1 MRCSHGFSEVGKR
14 VQCGCRRGSVSV
26 KYFSLCLRLI
36 WQLCHNNVISLC
48 FRWSCASSI
57 IVCAV
62 VLCNYLCSAIG
73 LPRCVDYATAGLP
86 AVLLLKELLGVVS
99 SWKRQCSREV
109 RQLLTSVFFLKEMF
123 LIWYS
128 L

>member
-1 MRCSHGFSEVGKR
+1 MHNFGG
-14 VQCGCRRGSVSV
+14 SV

-36 WQLCHNNVISLC
+36 WQLGDNNVISLC

-57 IVCAV
+57 SVCAV

-73 LPRCVDYATAGLP
+73 LPRSVDYATAGLP
-86 AVLLLKELLGVVS
+86 AVLLLQELLGVVS

-109 RQLLTSVFFLKEMF
+109 RQLLTSVFFLRKCF
-123 LIWYS
+123 
-128 L
+128 